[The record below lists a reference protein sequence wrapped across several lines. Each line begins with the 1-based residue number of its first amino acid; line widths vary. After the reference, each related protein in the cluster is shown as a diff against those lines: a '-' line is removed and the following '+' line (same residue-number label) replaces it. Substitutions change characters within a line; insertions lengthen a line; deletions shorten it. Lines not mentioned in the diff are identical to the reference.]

1 VAADA
6 NYFCSVLG
14 GELVFAIEEWNT
26 RVAMVRLSA
35 TPPDLLFTDH
45 VDGERPIL
53 IYRVGDLRATLARL
67 ESEGWEREAV
77 FEIPQGPCC
86 SFRTIGGHRIAV
98 YQPTRPEVTTHFAGR
113 RDF

>member
-1 VAADA
+1 
-6 NYFCSVLG
+6 
-14 GELVFAIEEWNT
+14 
-26 RVAMVRLSA
+26 
-35 TPPDLLFTDH
+35 
-45 VDGERPIL
+45 
-53 IYRVGDLRATLARL
+53 L

-86 SFRTIGGHRIAV
+86 SFRTTGGHRIAV